1 MAAEVNDAVELAHA
15 KGVLSAASLMV
26 AGPAAAQ
33 AVALAKRL
41 PTLRVGLHLTLLEG
55 PPAAPAR
62 DIPDLV
68 DAQGNLRSDMVALS
82 FDLLRPSVRRQ
93 LRHEIAAQF
102 EAFRRTGLALD
113 HVNAHKHFHV
123 HPLVAR
129 EVLALAR
136 DHGAPALRVPQE
148 PAGVLAQIEGG
159 RQGSQGIMAPWSRWL
174 SARARRAGLLTPD
187 AVFGLRW
194 TGQMTAERLARL
206 LAHLPD
212 GLVEIYTHPATAD
225 EFNGHAPGYRYA
237 AELAALTDPTVI
249 ELVGRCGRRVG
260 GFSDRG
266 NSVRPRASGD
276 PGRQIAGSKI

>member
-1 MAAEVNDAVELAHA
+1 
-15 KGVLSAASLMV
+15 VLTAASLMV
-26 AGPAAAQ
+26 AAPAAAQ

-41 PTLRVGLHLTLLEG
+41 PGLRVGLHLTLLEA
-55 PPAAPAR
+55 PPALPAR

-82 FDLLRPSVRRQ
+82 FDLLRPSLRRQ
-93 LRHEIAAQF
+93 LRREIAAQF

-136 DHGAPALRVPQE
+136 DYGAPALRVPQE
-148 PAGVLAQIEGG
+148 PTAVLAQIEGA
-159 RQGSQGIMAPWSRWL
+159 RQGSQTVMAPWSKWL
-174 SARARRAGLLTPD
+174 GARARRAGLTTPD

-194 TGQMTAERLARL
+194 TGQMTAQRLAGL
-206 LAHLPD
+206 LAHLPQ
-212 GLVEIYTHPATAD
+212 GLIEIYTHPATAD
-225 EFNGHAPGYRYA
+225 AFGGHAPGYRYA

-249 ELVGRCGRRVG
+249 ELAGRCGRRAG
-260 GFSDRG
+260 GFSDFAAA
-266 NSVRPRASGD
+266 PAA
-276 PGRQIAGSKI
+276 QLTAAG